1 VERTD
6 AVRVDSVQSAAQWLA
21 TREVAARAE
30 PFTFVVDLDCALWLA
45 PRQSEHVAC
54 AEGRDVLAAGEM
66 GFAHR
71 AGRWVVSTVSNQ
83 STGYCPDL
91 ESWSAL
97 ASALDRAGIPHPA
110 GFTHAVVFRRCP
122 VCGERNVVHDG
133 DFTCALCEAPLPIQW
148 NFDDDRAPG

>member
-1 VERTD
+1 MITHVGLSRQRKAIWVAAARRDHGCVRSTRSYPYVGPSELRTVERTD
-6 AVRVDSVQSAAQWLA
+6 AVRVDSARSVAQWLA

-71 AGRWVVSTVSNQ
+71 AGRWVVT
-83 STGYCPDL
+83 
-91 ESWSAL
+91 
-97 ASALDRAGIPHPA
+97 
-110 GFTHAVVFRRCP
+110 
-122 VCGERNVVHDG
+122 
-133 DFTCALCEAPLPIQW
+133 
-148 NFDDDRAPG
+148 